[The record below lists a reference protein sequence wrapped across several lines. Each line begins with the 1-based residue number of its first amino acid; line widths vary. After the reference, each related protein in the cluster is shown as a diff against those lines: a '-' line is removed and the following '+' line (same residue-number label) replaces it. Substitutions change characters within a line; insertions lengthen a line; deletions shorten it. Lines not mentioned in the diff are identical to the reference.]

1 MRPCESTP
9 NAPNLADLGRKAFAL
24 GPKSG
29 HGNCVRIRKKIVSRP
44 PPVGATLVVGGN
56 GHAPVFRVSSP
67 ESACRPPFR
76 LLSAAEQRRCG
87 AAVPGPRP
95 GLESAPEHQ
104 VSSVASKG
112 SATAIHIMRR
122 SAGWHPATHCRDAV
136 RRSALAGHW
145 RVPAASRVRG
155 AAVIESLPW
164 RWRCAADHWVGE
176 APYGG
181 RRQEGKNL
189 MREGGHRRTSS

>member
-1 MRPCESTP
+1 MCSLDHNTPETESLYTKRPLPPLNPKSAVEDLLETRNNSLAAPRPSARPLWSEGTATHPFFASRRP
-9 NAPNLADLGRKAFAL
+9 NRPAGLLFGSFLLPNSDDAARLCQDRVRGWRAL
-24 GPKSG
+24 GSIQ
-29 HGNCVRIRKKIVSRP
+29 C
-44 PPVGATLVVGGN
+44 
-56 GHAPVFRVSSP
+56 
-67 ESACRPPFR
+67 
-76 LLSAAEQRRCG
+76 
-87 AAVPGPRP
+87 
-95 GLESAPEHQ
+95 
-104 VSSVASKG
+104 
-112 SATAIHIMRR
+112 RR
-122 SAGWHPATHCRDAV
+122 SHRKGQPRRSISCAGPQGGTHCRDAV